1 MEQKVDIKENYIYEL
16 DDKLLEILLKD
27 HSSNKNIIWATDNYA
42 IRGKGYYPHDHIAL
56 KSITGRNGL
65 VIKPRVK
72 KSKKEQNK
80 RIKDKAEVFTPS
92 WICNIQNNSLNET
105 WFERKNVFNNE
116 IDETWELN
124 KNKITFPE
132 GRTWQDYVKLKVLE
146 ISCGEA
152 PYLVS
157 RYDTVSGEWLEVNNR
172 IGALDRKIRVVNEN
186 VDNEKDWH
194 DWVIEAY
201 KSTFGFEW
209 QGDSLLIARENL
221 LFTFIDYYV
230 ERFENYP
237 IKEYLEEIAKIL
249 SWNIWQMDGLKYV
262 IPDSC
267 KPEPKMQLSFFEDDN
282 EPQEC
287 PGCKKNNNSQH
298 TGIYCKVMN
307 WKTNRSIKFYKGEKK
322 MKFDFVI
329 GNPPYQETISQ
340 TETQTQPNSNWVY
353 QYFQLEADKIG
364 KCSCLIFPFG
374 GWFDSPSR
382 LGGLGNTILKDGH
395 TIFIHAY
402 EGTSDKRA
410 WYRND
415 KSPRP
420 IFGNNANLSA
430 GVSIVM
436 RNDNIHESFEY
447 SNRNYT
453 DEIVKVSVSDTDMLT
468 PNPLFISINKKLG
481 KEKLIAQTKKG
492 IFGIESD
499 FVEKNPTKVSFNEK
513 DWKNPILLLTND
525 KSGSSGRAKL
535 YWTDKS
541 NIEKGQKY
549 FSLYKVVIS
558 SAYPKKSIT
567 SGTVSIQNVKQ
578 RIKELVEVLPQNSA
592 FGRSRMALFMSKSK
606 IECDNFIK
614 YMNTNF
620 FAGLA
625 LQEPNKSSTFG
636 DIIPIQNYSNES
648 DIDWAKPIEDID
660 NQLYKKYNLT
670 DEEIAFIE
678 STSVQGGNNA

>member
-1 MEQKVDIKENYIYEL
+1 MLEQKVDIKENYIYEL

-56 KSITGRNGL
+56 KTITGRNGL

-230 ERFENYP
+230 DRFENYP

-249 SWNIWQMDGLKYV
+249 SWNIWQMDGLKFV

-267 KPEPKMQLSFFEDDN
+267 KPSPKLQMSFFNDD
-282 EPQEC
+282 EPEEC
-287 PGCKKNNNSQH
+287 PGCKKNNNSKH
-298 TGIYCKVMN
+298 TGIYCKIMN
-307 WKTNRSIKFYKGEKK
+307 WETKRSIKFYKGEKK

-329 GNPPYQETISQ
+329 GNPPYQVSDKGNNDE
-340 TETQTQPNSNWVY
+340 NSVERTSAIAVY
-353 QYFQLEADKIG
+353 PFFVDESKKIADVV
-364 KCSCLIFPFG
+364 SLII
-374 GWFDSPSR
+374 PSR
-382 LGGLGNTILKDGH
+382 WMTGGKGLDSFRKENLLDTHYKV
-395 TIFIHAY
+395 IHDY
-402 EGTSDKRA
+402 E
-410 WYRND
+410 ND
-415 KSPRP
+415 KELFPNTDIGGGVMYYVWDRNYNGMLDYYHHDKNTVSKTRRFLNTGNGIVIRDYVSSIIIKKVNYKNSFMELVSPRNP
-420 IFGNNANLSA
+420 FKMDA
-430 GVSIVM
+430 
-436 RNDNIHESFEY
+436 SF
-447 SNRNYT
+447 
-453 DEIVKVSVSDTDMLT
+453 IK
-468 PNPLFISINKKLG
+468 
-481 KEKLIAQTKKG
+481 
-492 IFGIESD
+492 
-499 FVEKNPTKVSFNEK
+499 
-513 DWKNPILLLTND
+513 
-525 KSGSSGRAKL
+525 
-535 YWTDKS
+535 DKS
-541 NIEKGQKY
+541 NNSDIKTNI
-549 FSLYKVVIS
+549 F
-558 SAYPKKSIT
+558 
-567 SGTVSIQNVKQ
+567 NVKFYTWN
-578 RIKELVEVLPQNSA
+578 IKPT
-592 FGRSRMALFMSKSK
+592 
-606 IECDNFIK
+606 IK
-614 YMNTNF
+614 YMKESVFTEKTLLKNYKVFISKTADPPIRFGRENKMILRKPF
-620 FAGLA
+620 LGNPFEACSETYLTIGSFPSKLEPENIIKYIQTKFLRFLV
-625 LQEPNKSSTFG
+625 LQKKKTQNVSRGVFEFV
-636 DIIPIQNYSNES
+636 PIQDFTDKS
-648 DIDWAKPIEDID
+648 DIDWTKSIHEID
-660 NQLYKKYNLT
+660 LQLYRKYNLT
-670 DEEIAFIE
+670 DDEIKFIE
-678 STSVQGGNNA
+678 THVEEMK